1 MNVPRVLQMM
11 REELQ
16 MVTEEDAENAL
27 EGTDWHEE
35 AVAEAWR
42 NGYAR
47 ALQVV
52 TEEYEPCKHH
62 QEIIYT

>member
-1 MNVPRVLQMM
+1 MNIEQIIKIMQC
-11 REELQ
+11 ELSSVEQ
-16 MVTEEDAENAL
+16 DDAENAL

-35 AVAEAWR
+35 ALAEAWR

-47 ALQVV
+47 ALQVI

-62 QEIIYT
+62 

>member
-1 MNVPRVLQMM
+1 MNVPRLIQILQD
-11 REELQ
+11 ELES
-16 MVTEEDAENAL
+16 VALDDAENAL

-35 AVAEAWR
+35 ALAEAWR